1 MNTAVNDWQRWRE
14 RWNSPGEFGVDQN
27 ELRSDIDRAVRREE
41 RRLRSTQLK
50 VAIVIGVAMLSVAG
64 ALLHEAHTP
73 DFVFAGILFVAVI
86 AVAALEVEAG
96 RFPIDASA
104 RPTQVFV
111 ELSTARL
118 RRELRMSR
126 MILVPLLV
134 ELGFFLQWWIGGV
147 RFHEHEPL
155 APVVVLTGW
164 FPLIGMVVVLIWASR
179 LSVRVRAELSSL
191 SSLSSPEGE
200 SD

>member
-1 MNTAVNDWQRWRE
+1 MNAAVNDWQRWRE
-14 RWNSPGEFGVDQN
+14 RWSSPGESGVDQN
-27 ELRSDIDRAVRREE
+27 ELRSDIERAVRREE

-64 ALLHEAHTP
+64 ALLHEARTP

-104 RPTQVFV
+104 RPTKVFV

-164 FPLIGMVVVLIWASR
+164 FPLFGMVAVLIWASR
-179 LSVRVRAELSSL
+179 LTMSVRAELSSL

>member
-1 MNTAVNDWQRWRE
+1 MNTAVNDWRRWRE
-14 RWNSPGEFGVDQN
+14 SWNSPGEPGVDQK
-27 ELRSDIDRAVRREE
+27 ELRSDIDRAINREE

-50 VAIVIGVAMLSVAG
+50 VAIVIAVVLLSVAG
-64 ALLHEAHTP
+64 ALLHEARP
-73 DFVFAGILFVAVI
+73 LDFVFAGILFVAVI
-86 AVAALEVEAG
+86 VVAALEVESG

-126 MILVPLLV
+126 LILVPLLV
-134 ELGFFLQWWIGGV
+134 ELGFFMQWWIGGIP
-147 RFHEHEPL
+147 FHEHEPL

-164 FPLIGMVVVLIWASR
+164 LPLFGMVAVLIWASR
-179 LSVRVRAELSSL
+179 LSARVRADLSRLASL
-191 SSLSSPEGE
+191 SCREDD